1 MNAVNISIVVC
12 THNRA
17 NLLLQAL
24 HSLADQT
31 LDPARYEILVV
42 DNHSTDATP
51 SILEQFRRG
60 HPSLQITAVS
70 EPTIGLAHARNTGW
84 RRARGTYVAFMD
96 DDAKADAQWLERA
109 LSCFT
114 NVSPVPL
121 VVGGPILPYYSVPKP
136 SWFKDSYELRSW
148 GTTPRFLKQ
157 GETFSGSNMILQKQ
171 ALSDFGG
178 FDIRLGMHGRRISV
192 GEETSLFQKIFESAR
207 GLDSLALYYDPEMVV
222 YHAVG
227 RYKMC
232 ASYHVRRSFAV
243 GRAWYVLHG
252 PMAFRDQLRCLRM
265 TITAVRQLSI
275 AAVKAF
281 REFPDYRNWIVESV
295 SLVAIELGR
304 FIEGA
309 RGCARALGK
318 PHASQKTS

>member
-1 MNAVNISIVVC
+1 MNSVTISVVVC

-17 NLLLQAL
+17 DLLLQAL
-24 HSLADQT
+24 DSLVDQT

-51 SILEQFRRG
+51 SVVEQFQRE
-60 HPSLQITAVS
+60 HPSLQLTTLY
-70 EPTIGLAHARNTGW
+70 EPTIGLAHARNAGW
-84 RRARGTYVAFMD
+84 RRAGGAYVAFMD

-114 NVSPVPL
+114 NVMPVPL

-136 SWFKDSYELRSW
+136 NWFKDSYELRSW
-148 GTTPRFLKQ
+148 GSIPRFLKQ
-157 GETFSGSNMILQKQ
+157 GESFSGSNMILQKEVLN
-171 ALSDFGG
+171 AFGG
-178 FDIRLGMHGRRISV
+178 FDIRVGMQGNRISV
-192 GEETSLFQKIFESAR
+192 GEETSLFQKIFESAQ

-232 ASYHVRRSFAV
+232 ASYHVRRSFAI
-243 GRAWYVLHG
+243 GRAWYVLHAPIG
-252 PMAFRDQLRCLRM
+252 FRDQLRSLRV
-265 TITAVRQLSI
+265 TITAVRQLTV

-281 REFPDYRNWIVESV
+281 REFPDYRNWIVERV
-295 SLVAIELGR
+295 SLVAVELGR
-304 FIEGA
+304 FIEGL

-318 PHASQKTS
+318 SHAGQNTS

>member
-1 MNAVNISIVVC
+1 MNSVSISVVVC

-17 NLLLQAL
+17 SFLPRAL
-24 HSLADQT
+24 DSLADQT

-42 DNHSTDATP
+42 DNHSTDATA
-51 SILEQFRRG
+51 SIVEQFRRR
-60 HPSLQITAVS
+60 HPSLQITALY
-70 EPTIGLAHARNTGW
+70 EPTVGLAYARNTGW
-84 RRARGTYVAFMD
+84 RHARGGYVAFMD
-96 DDAKADAQWLERA
+96 DDAKADQQWLARA
-109 LSCFT
+109 LTCFE

-121 VVGGPILPYYSVPKP
+121 VAGGPILPYYSVSKP

-148 GTTPRFLKQ
+148 GSTPRFLKQ
-157 GETFSGSNMILQKQ
+157 GESFSGSNMIFRKQ
-171 ALSDFGG
+171 VLNDFGG
-178 FDIRLGMHGRRISV
+178 FDIRLGMQGNRISV
-192 GEETSLFQKIFESAR
+192 GEETSLFQKIVESAR

-227 RYKMC
+227 RYKLC

-252 PMAFRDQLRCLRM
+252 PMGFRDQVRCLRM
-265 TITAVRQLSI
+265 TLTALRQLSI

-281 REFPDYRNWIVESV
+281 REFPDYRNWIVECV
-295 SLVAIELGR
+295 GLVAIEFGR
-304 FIEGA
+304 FVEGT

-318 PHASQKTS
+318 SLAGQKTT

>member
-1 MNAVNISIVVC
+1 MNEVSISVVLC

-17 NLLLQAL
+17 SLLLQAL
-24 HSLADQT
+24 DSLAGQS
-31 LDPARYEILVV
+31 LDPARFEILVV
-42 DNHSTDATP
+42 DNHSTDATS
-51 SILEQFRRG
+51 SIVEQFQRA
-60 HPSLQITAVS
+60 HLSLQITAVY
-70 EPTIGLAHARNTGW
+70 EPTIGLAYARNTGW
-84 RRARGTYVAFMD
+84 PRARGAYVAFMD
-96 DDAKADAQWLERA
+96 DDAKADPQWLERA
-109 LSCFT
+109 LSCFM

-121 VVGGPILPYYSVPKP
+121 VVGGPIRPYYSVPKP

-148 GTTPRFLKQ
+148 GTTARFLQQ
-157 GETFSGSNMILQKQ
+157 GESFSGSNMILRKE
-171 ALSDFGG
+171 ALTDFGG
-178 FDIRLGMHGRRISV
+178 FDIRLGMQGNRISV

-207 GLDSLALYYDPEMVV
+207 GLDSLALYYDPELVV

-227 RYKMC
+227 RNKMR
-232 ASYHVRRSFAV
+232 AFYHVRRSFAA

-252 PMAFRDQLRCLRM
+252 PMEFRDQLRRLRM
-265 TITAVRQLSI
+265 TIIATRQLSI

-304 FIEGA
+304 LIEGA

-318 PHASQKTS
+318 SHAGQKTS